1 MKAAYF
7 KSLLFSAF
15 LFISGH
21 LFAGPAEFA
30 VKDFYFVL
38 YSKTFVETE
47 KFTANL
53 LEFEATFRDHRLPKQ
68 KGFVDADGRYVI
80 LGSKIITSQT
90 KIKELLA
97 NSTLL
102 PHRFN
107 IFNLLPYE
115 LNSSP
120 NKQILF
126 VDKKKRYA
134 VLGGQV
140 TNPITFHGTF
150 QVANTF
156 IPVDLANYLYSQRYS
171 TGSFLQGS
179 AKAPKTI
186 FVYNEPNCP
195 ICRDLYD
202 GLKPFVD
209 SGELSIHWNPITF
222 IHPNSRGKAW
232 AILDGDVP
240 GGADFDHTPAGAL
253 AYNEEFFMNPDEG
266 GIPPTRHPSYDATVI
281 LNRNEQFFFVAGF
294 TGTPFIIFKN
304 IQGQAQYL
312 QGLPTNFTDF
322 VNNLFVNTGNSD

>member
-1 MKAAYF
+1 MKTAYF
-7 KSLLFSAF
+7 KSLLLSVY

-21 LFAGPAEFA
+21 LYAVPAEVA
-30 VKDFYFVL
+30 VKGFYFLL
-38 YSKTFVETE
+38 YSKTFVET
-47 KFTANL
+47 KSFTANL
-53 LEFEATFRDHRLPKQ
+53 LEYEATFGDHRLPKQ

-97 NSTLL
+97 NSNLL

-115 LNSSP
+115 LNSRP
-120 NKQILF
+120 NKQILY

-134 VLGGQV
+134 VLEGSV
-140 TNPITFHGTF
+140 TSITTDTF
-150 QVANTF
+150 QAANTF
-156 IPVDLANYLYSQRYS
+156 IPEDLANYLYSQRYS

-195 ICRDLYD
+195 FCRDLYD

-222 IHPNSRGKAW
+222 IHPNSRRKAW
-232 AILDGDVP
+232 AILDGNVP
-240 GGADFDHTPAGAL
+240 GGADFEHTPAGAL

-281 LNRNEQFFFVAGF
+281 LNRNEQFFFVTGF
-294 TGTPFIIFKN
+294 TGTPFLIFKN
-304 IQGQAQYL
+304 IQGQAEYL
-312 QGLPTNFTDF
+312 QGVPSNLTDF